1 MATQPPPMAATIGGG
16 YISMRLVHAAC
27 MIAEG
32 LTPRGLHPKS
42 AMPDQASPAPRRL
55 GIEWTAQL

>member
-1 MATQPPPMAATIGGG
+1 MAATIGGG

-32 LTPRGLHPKS
+32 LTLRGLHPKS